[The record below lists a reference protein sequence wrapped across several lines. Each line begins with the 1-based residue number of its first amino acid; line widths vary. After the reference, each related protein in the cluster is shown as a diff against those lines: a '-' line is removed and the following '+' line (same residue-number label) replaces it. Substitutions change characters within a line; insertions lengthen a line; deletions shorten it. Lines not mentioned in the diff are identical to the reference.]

1 MYVCMYVGIYMYAA
15 PTRVVGKGT
24 VQRDT
29 CMSYEEDDT
38 CCCSN
43 TRRKRDRATY
53 STPSA

>member
-29 CMSYEEDDT
+29 CMSYEEEDT
-38 CCCSN
+38 CMLLQH
-43 TRRKRDRATY
+43 A
-53 STPSA
+53 